1 MTTTLSY
8 PIRLRAS
15 FDGKNCLVKAL
26 LTHPMENGFGKTP
39 EGQLIAPHFITQIDL
54 FLNGELVSS
63 IQTGSGVAADPLF
76 GWRIRHAKPGDK
88 VRIQWTDNQTQT
100 QTAETT
106 VQ

>member
-1 MTTTLSY
+1 MTSTLNY

-15 FDGKNCLVKAL
+15 FDGKCCLVKAL
-26 LTHPMENGFGKTP
+26 LTHPMENGLSKSP
-39 EGQLIAPHFITQIDL
+39 DGQLIPARFITKIDL

-63 IQTGSGVAADPLF
+63 IQTGSGIAADPLF
-76 GWRIRHAKPGDK
+76 GWRIRYAKPGDK

-100 QTAETT
+100 QIAETI